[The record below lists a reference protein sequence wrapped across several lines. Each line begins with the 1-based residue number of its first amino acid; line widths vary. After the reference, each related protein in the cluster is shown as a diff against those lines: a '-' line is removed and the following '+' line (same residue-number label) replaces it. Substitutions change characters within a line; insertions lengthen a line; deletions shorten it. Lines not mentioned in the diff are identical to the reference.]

1 MIAESVL
8 ILDSH
13 FAENN
18 NGQDIIEGLS
28 KTPKTLPAKYFYDD
42 LGSELFEQICQ
53 LSEYYPTRTETA
65 ILSQYADEIAQIT
78 GVCELV
84 ELGSGSST
92 KTLIL
97 LDSYQKKSRNC
108 QYFPVDISS
117 GMLTSAVSKLKLQYP
132 GFLIQGLSGSYDQ
145 ALNYLQSHHQQKR
158 LIFFLG
164 SSLGNFNE
172 LETEIFLGQISETLN
187 PGDYFLLGID
197 LQKSPA
203 ILEAAYN
210 DALGVTAAFNLNM
223 LSHINQ
229 RFRGNFNPNLFAHRA
244 IYNQSKGQ
252 IEMYLVSQE
261 NQHVSLKE
269 LDLEINL
276 KKNESIL
283 SEISRK
289 YKLLD
294 IQNQLLNKKIQ
305 TLKIWSDSQHWFGLI
320 LGQRFS

>member
-1 MIAESVL
+1 M
-8 ILDSH
+8 
-13 FAENN
+13 
-18 NGQDIIEGLS
+18 
-28 KTPKTLPAKYFYDD
+28 
-42 LGSELFEQICQ
+42 
-53 LSEYYPTRTETA
+53 
-65 ILSQYADEIAQIT
+65 
-78 GVCELV
+78 
-84 ELGSGSST
+84 
-92 KTLIL
+92 
-97 LDSYQKKSRNC
+97 
-108 QYFPVDISS
+108 
-117 GMLTSAVSKLKLQYP
+117 
-132 GFLIQGLSGSYDQ
+132 
-145 ALNYLQSHHQQKR
+145 QSHHQQKR

-210 DALGVTAAFNLNM
+210 DAQGVTAAFNLNM

-229 RFRGNFNPNLFAHRA
+229 RFRANFNPDLFTHRA

-252 IEMYLVSQE
+252 IEMYLISQE
-261 NQHVSLKE
+261 NQHVSLKD
-269 LDLEINL
+269 LDLEIDL

-305 TLKIWSDSQHWFGLI
+305 TLKIWSDSQQWFGLI
-320 LGQRFS
+320 LGQRF